1 MEATPLRSLSYFFQ
15 VESMKYKGTTFPK
28 SVASKSF
35 WPPCE
40 EKYILHLYIYIWHY
54 IYIRIFMK
62 IKCKLWN
69 SSWDVL
75 ILKSY
80 SRETLNLASKYLPQ
94 RCWWMYPLGAHFEE
108 HKSNSISGLSKTQ
121 TWAPRKLFPLLSK
134 TQFKDSRLPS
144 TNPLKPLRTAVFAK
158 TVRKSPQVDLQRS
171 RIGMWTAWEKL
182 LLEVV

>member
-1 MEATPLRSLSYFFQ
+1 MWREVYF
-15 VESMKYKGTTFPK
+15 
-28 SVASKSF
+28 AS
-35 WPPCE
+35 
-40 EKYILHLYIYIWHY
+40 LYIYIY
-54 IYIRIFMK
+54 IYGIIYIHIFMK
-62 IKCKLWN
+62 IKCKFQN

-134 TQFKDSRLPS
+134 TQFKDSKGFVQLTHWSHLEQLSLPKLSENLHKS
-144 TNPLKPLRTAVFAK
+144 TCRGAGLECELHGK
-158 TVRKSPQVDLQRS
+158 RS
-171 RIGMWTAWEKL
+171 Y
-182 LLEVV
+182 